1 MPNRV
6 LIAADARQDMQ
17 VLYGYLATHDSI
29 AAADRILSGLEI
41 ACATLAENPARG
53 RIPMEMRLLGIF
65 EFREVLF
72 KSYRIV
78 YRVEDGDVIVYGIA
92 DGRRNMQSFLYR
104 RLVR

>member
-1 MPNRV
+1 MPYRV

-17 VLYGYLATHDSI
+17 VLYGYLATHDSV
-29 AAADRILSGLEI
+29 AAADRILSGLEK
-41 ACATLAENPARG
+41 ACATLAENPSRG
-53 RIPMEMRLLGIF
+53 RVPVEMRLLGIF
-65 EFREVLF
+65 KFREIVF

-78 YRVEDGDVIVYGIA
+78 YQVEDDEVVIFGIA